1 MRKRMLFLL
10 KIQNFF
16 FGPNLTRLTNYQNK
30 KWNLKNLV
38 LLLFGIYGKM
48 IWCKNP
54 SKPNKA
60 FLRKTRHRRT
70 DDGQTAN
77 FKRPLPAVQ
86 EIEKHQSKKK
96 IYSLTKNQEFPNL
109 SGILGI
115 PNQTHQKKMF
125 IRCFSVSNVYQ
136 YQKLTSSLTFFLIYC
151 KDFLFGYF
159 EHDWPYPP
167 KLIASTC
174 RKVCLSACK
183 KSTLSLLY
191 FLRYCKDLV
200 KLLFWVV
207 WACLAMTTKND
218 NMSLQKT
225 MFTSC
230 KILTF
235 YSKYR

>member
-16 FGPNLTRLTNYQNK
+16 FGPNLNRLTNYQNK

-38 LLLFGIYGKM
+38 LLLFSIYGKM
-48 IWCKNP
+48 IWCK
-54 SKPNKA
+54 
-60 FLRKTRHRRT
+60 KTW
-70 DDGQTAN
+70 DIA
-77 FKRPLPAVQ
+77 KIVQ
-86 EIEKHQSKKK
+86 NCRVFWA
-96 IYSLTKNQEFPNL
+96 SLTKP
-109 SGILGI
+109 IK
-115 PNQTHQKKMF
+115 KKMF

-136 YQKLTSSLTFFLIYC
+136 YQKLTSSLTFFLMYC
-151 KDFLFGYF
+151 KDFANFLFGYF
-159 EHDWPYPP
+159 QHDWPYPP

-174 RKVCLSACK
+174 RKVWCLSACK

-218 NMSLQKT
+218 NMSLQKML